1 MENRICLFSFS
12 SKKDTWL
19 HGFESKT
26 KSQEVNNSCWIC
38 NCDCDLSNRKVS
50 PEKCFRGFNELR
62 IYGLCVSAA
71 VLHQLTYEDPYVGSR
86 PIY

>member
-1 MENRICLFSFS
+1 MESRIYLFSFS

-38 NCDCDLSNRKVS
+38 SCDCDLSNRKVS
-50 PEKCFRGFNELR
+50 PENIFRAYFA
-62 IYGLCVSAA
+62 IA
-71 VLHQLTYEDPYVGSR
+71 
-86 PIY
+86 